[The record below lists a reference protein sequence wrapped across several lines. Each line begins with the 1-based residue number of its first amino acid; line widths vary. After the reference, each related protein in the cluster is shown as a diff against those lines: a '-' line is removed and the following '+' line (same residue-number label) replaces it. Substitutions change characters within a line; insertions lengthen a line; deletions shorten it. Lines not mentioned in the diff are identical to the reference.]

1 MPRLLS
7 SVNGSSQVGISS
19 DGTSLG
25 NMTRLNYE
33 SNRVKLDTTATITI
47 RNYSWIVKTFKHQE
61 EWRINTKEMTAK
73 SERI

>member
-33 SNRVKLDTTATITI
+33 SNRVELDTTTGVAT
-47 RNYSWIVKTFKHQE
+47 VFKDP
-61 EWRINTKEMTAK
+61 TTYKGL
-73 SERI
+73 

>member
-25 NMTRLNYE
+25 NTTRLNYK
-33 SNRVKLDTTATITI
+33 SNRVKLDTTTGVATVFTDPLTI
-47 RNYSWIVKTFKHQE
+47 VGL
-61 EWRINTKEMTAK
+61 
-73 SERI
+73 

>member
-19 DGTSLG
+19 DGTDLG

-33 SNRVKLDTTATITI
+33 SNRVQLDTATGVATVFSDPLTI
-47 RNYSWIVKTFKHQE
+47 IGL
-61 EWRINTKEMTAK
+61 
-73 SERI
+73 

>member
-19 DGTSLG
+19 DGTDLG

-33 SNRVKLDTTATITI
+33 SNRVDFDTNAGVATVLTDPLTI
-47 RNYSWIVKTFKHQE
+47 VGL
-61 EWRINTKEMTAK
+61 
-73 SERI
+73 

>member
-19 DGTSLG
+19 DGTNLG

-33 SNRVKLDTTATITI
+33 SNRVELDSTSGIATVFTDPLTI
-47 RNYSWIVKTFKHQE
+47 IGL
-61 EWRINTKEMTAK
+61 
-73 SERI
+73 